1 VAGAF
6 LILVG
11 AIIALSL
18 REWILLLARRKLAV
32 LRETDPVWLPEYAV
46 AEARP
51 LHVLGL
57 IGLAFALAKELSG
70 EAQMERARE
79 TAARCECHG
88 SDVNQMNTQGENSPR
103 DAEKELY
110 LTLTEKRFKGVRR
123 CC

>member
-1 VAGAF
+1 IAKAGGSVASLKDAEEAARKNRVLRFNNLLDAAVAGAF

-11 AIIALSL
+11 AIIVLSL

-32 LRETDPVWLPEYAV
+32 LRETDPVWLPDYAV

-70 EAQMERARE
+70 EAQMERA
-79 TAARCECHG
+79 
-88 SDVNQMNTQGENSPR
+88 
-103 DAEKELY
+103 
-110 LTLTEKRFKGVRR
+110 
-123 CC
+123 